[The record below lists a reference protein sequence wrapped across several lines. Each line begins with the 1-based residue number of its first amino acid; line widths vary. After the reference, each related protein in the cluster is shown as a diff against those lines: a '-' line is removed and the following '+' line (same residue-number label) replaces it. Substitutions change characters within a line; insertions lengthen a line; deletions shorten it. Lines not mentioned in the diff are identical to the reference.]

1 MLSCTVSCTRQKRF
15 LRFLVD
21 GKEPGG
27 PSRTSG
33 VRTWGDASPPILVGS
48 VCRGGTQGSLGTFVF
63 TGAVQP
69 STHCTVDFPPPR
81 CIRRKL
87 LSADGSSLFIPP
99 RALDWEESRGGN
111 KPKQEGIK
119 LLPPLC
125 SCPPPVPLNWKK
137 KSSAGHFQ
145 PGCAWRGSERQEN
158 QPWLSSLDSTMGL
171 QHGVSKAD
179 RTSAWG
185 FAKVGDSSYQ
195 AARCAA

>member
-69 STHCTVDFPPPR
+69 STHCMVDFPPPR

-119 LLPPLC
+119 LIPPLC

-137 KSSAGHFQ
+137 KALLATSSQ
-145 PGCAWRGSERQEN
+145 VV
-158 QPWLSSLDSTMGL
+158 
-171 QHGVSKAD
+171 HGEGQKGR
-179 RTSAWG
+179 RTSPG
-185 FAKVGDSSYQ
+185 FHLLTPPWVCSMG
-195 AARCAA
+195 